1 MRSLIFV
8 RCIDV
13 SAFVV
18 VGRIDVR
25 SFVFVKRSEKNPLIM
40 VVVIVTVD
48 VVFVFV
54 VVIIIKIRSLV
65 SCVGNRNIVIV
76 IVKCEVGDFIVS
88 NRIIVISV
96 KQLGCNG
103 PRGQLV
109 AIILRVV
116 DEVIGAPFD
125 NKA

>member
-1 MRSLIFV
+1 MRSLIFIS

-25 SFVFVKRSEKNPLIM
+25 SFVFVKRSEKNPLII

-48 VVFVFV
+48 FVFVFV

-65 SCVGNRNIVIV
+65 SCICNRSIVIV
-76 IVKCEVGDFIVS
+76 IVKCEVGDFVVS
-88 NRIIVISV
+88 NRITVISV
-96 KQLGCNG
+96 KKLGCNG
-103 PRGQLV
+103 PRG
-109 AIILRVV
+109 RWSRSYC
-116 DEVIGAPFD
+116 ESSMR
-125 NKA
+125 